1 MPAWLDGTLHDLR
14 LALRTLRRA
23 PAFAAV
29 AVLTLALGIGGTAA
43 AFSIID
49 PVLLRGLP
57 YQAPGRLRTIY
68 ERRADGSMRLPS
80 YPTYRDWKTQAG
92 APGSPIAD
100 VAFVRGDAV
109 RIPDR
114 DGEPQRLIAGYV
126 SQGFFGFMGTRPL
139 YGRVF
144 GADEARPGGP
154 RVAVLSYDLF
164 MDRFGGDP
172 RIVGT
177 AVDVDSV
184 PTTIVGVMPRGFA
197 YPNFG
202 GNYWMPAQLW
212 EPLAA
217 FDATHPGVLDR
228 RALHV
233 DSRTLV
239 RLRAGADSARAAG
252 AMRVIQQ
259 RLAAQYPSDQAEWT
273 GVGLQAMSA
282 ELFGTLPR
290 SLLLISGAIAL
301 VLLLACA
308 NVANLFLVRGSA
320 RARELAVRQAL
331 GAGRWR
337 LVRQLFAEAL
347 VLSLAAG
354 ALGAALASAIVGY
367 ARHAIGAMLPFA
379 DRLAV
384 DARALAFVAAV
395 SAATAL
401 LVGLAPAL
409 QAGGAR
415 TMEHVRAG
423 GVSAAGEHRERRARS
438 LLVSLQFALAL
449 TLLVGSGL
457 LVQSF
462 RRLASVPLGY
472 TPQGLVSFT
481 VSPDAARYGAP
492 QDAAALYARILD
504 AVNGVPGVQSAA
516 AAGGALLNTTVQI
529 PGAGGSGGDGRP
541 LAEAMYHL
549 VSADYLRTMRTP
561 LLAGRWFTGADMRAP
576 SGLVVSQRLARLL
589 WPGRS
594 PLGQTITVRRQSQAR
609 ADFGQPIT
617 LPVIGVV
624 ADVHEFGPAGDVAPE
639 VYVPYTLEV
648 WPWMQFTVRAAEP
661 AQVIA
666 PIKAAVRGVDPSL
679 EFRDQPSVERS
690 GAGAIDAQT
699 RFITAVLSGFALG
712 ALLLSSVG
720 LYGIVAYGA
729 AQRTREIGIRIALGA
744 TRGGV
749 VGMVLRDAALFVGIG
764 AVAGVAGALASTRML
779 RSMLFETAPT
789 DPATFIGVTLV
800 LALAALGAAYLPARR
815 AARTDPTIAIR
826 AE

>member
-217 FDATHPGVLDR
+217 FDATHQGVLDR

-239 RLRAGADSARAAG
+239 RLRAGADS
-252 AMRVIQQ
+252 
-259 RLAAQYPSDQAEWT
+259 
-273 GVGLQAMSA
+273 
-282 ELFGTLPR
+282 
-290 SLLLISGAIAL
+290 
-301 VLLLACA
+301 
-308 NVANLFLVRGSA
+308 
-320 RARELAVRQAL
+320 
-331 GAGRWR
+331 
-337 LVRQLFAEAL
+337 
-347 VLSLAAG
+347 
-354 ALGAALASAIVGY
+354 
-367 ARHAIGAMLPFA
+367 
-379 DRLAV
+379 
-384 DARALAFVAAV
+384 
-395 SAATAL
+395 
-401 LVGLAPAL
+401 
-409 QAGGAR
+409 
-415 TMEHVRAG
+415 
-423 GVSAAGEHRERRARS
+423 
-438 LLVSLQFALAL
+438 
-449 TLLVGSGL
+449 
-457 LVQSF
+457 
-462 RRLASVPLGY
+462 
-472 TPQGLVSFT
+472 
-481 VSPDAARYGAP
+481 
-492 QDAAALYARILD
+492 
-504 AVNGVPGVQSAA
+504 
-516 AAGGALLNTTVQI
+516 
-529 PGAGGSGGDGRP
+529 
-541 LAEAMYHL
+541 
-549 VSADYLRTMRTP
+549 
-561 LLAGRWFTGADMRAP
+561 
-576 SGLVVSQRLARLL
+576 
-589 WPGRS
+589 
-594 PLGQTITVRRQSQAR
+594 
-609 ADFGQPIT
+609 
-617 LPVIGVV
+617 
-624 ADVHEFGPAGDVAPE
+624 
-639 VYVPYTLEV
+639 
-648 WPWMQFTVRAAEP
+648 
-661 AQVIA
+661 
-666 PIKAAVRGVDPSL
+666 
-679 EFRDQPSVERS
+679 
-690 GAGAIDAQT
+690 
-699 RFITAVLSGFALG
+699 
-712 ALLLSSVG
+712 
-720 LYGIVAYGA
+720 
-729 AQRTREIGIRIALGA
+729 
-744 TRGGV
+744 
-749 VGMVLRDAALFVGIG
+749 
-764 AVAGVAGALASTRML
+764 
-779 RSMLFETAPT
+779 
-789 DPATFIGVTLV
+789 
-800 LALAALGAAYLPARR
+800 
-815 AARTDPTIAIR
+815 
-826 AE
+826 